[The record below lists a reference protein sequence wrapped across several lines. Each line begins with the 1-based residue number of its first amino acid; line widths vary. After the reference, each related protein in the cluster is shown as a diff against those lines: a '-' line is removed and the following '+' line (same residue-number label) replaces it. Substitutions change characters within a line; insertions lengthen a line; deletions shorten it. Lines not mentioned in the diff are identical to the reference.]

1 MYLMYLDICFVSF
14 IVGFSVLNEIKCAL
28 ETTPVSTPRSPGD
41 HYWFWQPNVE
51 MLAASRQQ
59 IHGLSFQR
67 LAKKSAMGYDSLIN
81 ALNTLQL

>member
-1 MYLMYLDICFVSF
+1 MYPMYLDIGFVAF
-14 IVGFSVLNEIKCAL
+14 IVGFSVDEIKYAR

-67 LAKKSAMGYDSLIN
+67 LATNMCNGLR
-81 ALNTLQL
+81 